1 MRKLFSHTHTHTH
14 THTHLGKGKMFR
26 NEPLRFET
34 CARLLTDNVR
44 TTRPVAEKNGFYLCE
59 REGEGTDRYTDR
71 ETEME
76 TQAERQAERR
86 VLDRDS

>member
-1 MRKLFSHTHTHTH
+1 M
-14 THTHLGKGKMFR
+14 
-26 NEPLRFET
+26 
-34 CARLLTDNVR
+34 CAASYRQYANDP
-44 TTRPVAEKNGFYLCE
+44 PVAEKNGFYLCE